1 MKGVFKNSDGT
12 VKLGMTLAF
21 TSVIT
26 FVLFFFFLRGF
37 LVFDTSSSS
46 NNVVIEGK
54 NNKAST
60 TTISL
65 CNDCSFSFISSSITA
80 VTNGSIDINDI
91 MNLNKINIQS
101 IRFSVDNT
109 ALAQVSQSGNTEIVS
124 TGGQSGIINLTATFQ
139 DKSESVQINID
150 GNASVY
156 YVFEKEYYYLD
167 LLKSETVKLN
177 SYPYGSNTNDVTYSV
192 SNKKTLSVDKK
203 GKVTARKQI
212 GSYQLIAT
220 GANGASATT
229 NIIVVNNKIT
239 TKILEG
245 DTYKE
250 YDEYHVSESKDL
262 SLNITF
268 EDNNND
274 EYTGASIASDIQNSG
289 GVSSSVSYVGSGKS
303 YKSYEFTI
311 HVDVSGSGYSLI
323 RFSLPDGSIKY
334 LKLIN

>member
-37 LVFDTSSSS
+37 LTFDTSSNN
-46 NNVVIEGK
+46 NNVVIQGK

-65 CNDCSFSFISSSITA
+65 CNDCSFSFINSSITA
-80 VTNGSIDINDI
+80 VTNGTIDIKDI
-91 MNLNKINIQS
+91 MNLNKVNIQS
-101 IRFSVDNT
+101 ISFSIDNT
-109 ALAQVSQSGNTEIVS
+109 SLAQVSQSGSTEIVN
-124 TGGQSGIINLTATFQ
+124 TGNQSGTVTLTASFQ
-139 DKSESVQINID
+139 DKSESLQINID
-150 GNASVY
+150 ANASVY
-156 YVFEKEYYYLD
+156 YAYEKEYYYLD
-167 LLKSETVKLN
+167 LSKNETPILY
-177 SYPYGSNTNDVTYSV
+177 SYPYGSNTSDVTYSV
-192 SNKKTLSVDKK
+192 SDKKYLGVDKK

-212 GSYQLIAT
+212 GTYQLVAT
-220 GANGASATT
+220 GSNGASTST

-239 TKILEG
+239 TKILED

-250 YDEYHVSESKDL
+250 YDEYHISESKDL

-268 EDNNND
+268 EDNNHD
-274 EYTGASIASDIQNSG
+274 EYTGVNVANDIQNNG
-289 GVSSSVSYVGSGKS
+289 GVSASVEYVGNGKS
-303 YKSYEFTI
+303 YKSYDFTI
-311 HVDVSGSGYSLI
+311 HVSVSGSGYSLI
-323 RFSLPDGSIKY
+323 KFSLPDGSIKY